1 VTHGKTSDFARLT
14 RLLPDIQA
22 ALAEFG
28 LDGWL
33 LYDLHARNVAAN
45 TLLGVG
51 DLTRRYFVLIPRHG
65 PPVAI
70 THGVEEHPWLNWT
83 WERQT
88 YVAWRE
94 LDELLR
100 GVLSGR
106 GRVAMEF
113 SERDAVPSV
122 DLVPAGVVELVRS
135 TGVQVI
141 SSGDLL
147 TLFYARWTD
156 EDLASHR
163 RASATLGAVA
173 DDVFRRL
180 AACVEAGDTLAEGI
194 VRSWVIDELRAR
206 SCGAGADCI
215 VATGVN
221 GANPHYSA
229 VGAGA
234 RIEKGHIVLL
244 DLWAKEFD
252 DSVYADQTW
261 MGYLGAAVPDRPAR
275 IFGIVRDARD
285 AAVQLLQQ
293 AWQEERVLHGS
304 DVDDAARNVIT
315 DQGYG
320 AFFIHRTGHSIDRS
334 THGMGPNIDNLE
346 TREVRRLVPG
356 IGFSIEPGIYIPDD
370 IGIRSEINVFIGAA
384 GPEVTTPDPQ
394 RELRTLLSA

>member
-1 VTHGKTSDFARLT
+1 MTHLERSDFARLT

-22 ALAEFG
+22 ALVEFS

-33 LYDLHARNVAAN
+33 LYDLHARNSAASA
-45 TLLGVG
+45 LLGMG
-51 DLTRRYFVLIPRHG
+51 DLTRRYFVLIPRQG
-65 PPVAI
+65 PPMAI
-70 THGVEEHPWLNWT
+70 THGIEEHPWLNWT

-88 YVAWRE
+88 YVTWRE
-94 LDELLR
+94 LDEVLR
-100 GVLSGR
+100 GVLAGR

-113 SERDAVPSV
+113 SERDAVPAV

-147 TLFYARWTD
+147 TLFCARWTD

-163 RASATLGAVA
+163 RAAATLAAVA

-180 AACVEAGDTLAEGI
+180 AACVEGGESVTEGV
-194 VRSWVIDELRAR
+194 VRGWVIEELRTR
-206 SCGAGADCI
+206 RCGAGADCI

-229 VGAGA
+229 AGSGS
-234 RIEKGHIVLL
+234 RFEKGQVVLL
-244 DLWAKEFD
+244 DLWAKEAD

-261 MGYLGAAVPDRPAR
+261 MGYLGAAVPDRTAR

-293 AWQEERVLHGS
+293 AWQDGRVLHGS
-304 DVDDAARNVIT
+304 EVDDAARNVIT

-320 AFFIHRTGHSIDRS
+320 AFYIHRTGHSIDRS

-356 IGFSIEPGIYIPDD
+356 IGFSIEPGIYIPED
-370 IGIRSEINVFIGAA
+370 IGMRSEINIFIGAD
-384 GPEVTTPDPQ
+384 GPEVTTPQPQ
-394 RELRTLLSA
+394 RELRTLLGA